1 MISTVTTT
9 TVTTVA
15 AFATTGTLAVFGIV
29 LLLTFLVQKE
39 LAGASEGRF
48 AQILSRVLNV
58 AIVPLLVSFV
68 FIVAVKV
75 VEALQ

>member
-15 AFATTGTLAVFGIV
+15 TFANAGSLAVFGII

-39 LAGASEGRF
+39 LASASEGRF
-48 AQILSRVLNV
+48 GRTLARVLNV

-75 VEALQ
+75 LELLK